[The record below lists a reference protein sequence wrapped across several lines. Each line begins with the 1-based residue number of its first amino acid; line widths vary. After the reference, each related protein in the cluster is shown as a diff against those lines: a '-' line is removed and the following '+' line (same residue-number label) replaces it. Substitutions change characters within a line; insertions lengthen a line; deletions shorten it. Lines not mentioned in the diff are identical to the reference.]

1 MNNIDRISVA
11 TPQDVD
17 PSPNSMKRN
26 MDPIPV
32 AIYVRVSSD
41 RQDIHNSIE
50 AQIDECTRYASAHNM
65 IVVKIYKDEA
75 ASGRIS
81 SRTGFQEMIGDA
93 TGPDAEFHTRMVWK
107 LSRFSRN
114 VYDSVTYQAIL
125 EQRGVELISITEPID
140 DSPAGKM
147 IKTMIQALN
156 AFYSDTL
163 GEDVRRGLRKLVN
176 RGFYP
181 HNRTC
186 YGFKLEK
193 IKQKEDEPAHPKL
206 VLDPPYSDIVRR
218 LFLESIAGRTD
229 KDIRVGLHDDGIP
242 SPSGKD
248 WWPPSTI
255 DTILNKPI
263 YAGYVNWGLSSKSG
277 DEPILVP
284 DHHEGIV
291 APEEF
296 ELAHQSRAGRTK
308 TATHPREAGTDRVMS
323 SLLKC
328 RKCKENLQARPT
340 KDPDL
345 CYYVCKTRRNETVSA
360 CDCPNITSREFEPMF
375 LKAVTE
381 DILSPSNTKTIIE
394 VVSRELEVPY
404 EEQLSRLELIEKEIL
419 GVEKK
424 EDRVMTA
431 YEAGAYTVENFT
443 KRMDPLRKQ
452 KAELNGNKATARKE
466 LNRDAVIVASPQM
479 VIDFAKD
486 MSKLIQHSQ
495 PKERKELLKR
505 FIQCVWV
512 EPGKATIVYRIPMPS
527 DGPNP
532 RATKHEL
539 ALDGEPVSVWPTARA
554 GLHPRGHTLFSQGGC
569 QFLSSVINLD
579 DDGLALL
586 RKPGDRAFLD
596 QSAVL

>member
-1 MNNIDRISVA
+1 MGKKSGSGTRAIWISW
-11 TPQDVD
+11 Q
-17 PSPNSMKRN
+17 
-26 MDPIPV
+26 
-32 AIYVRVSSD
+32 
-41 RQDIHNSIE
+41 
-50 AQIDECTRYASAHNM
+50 
-65 IVVKIYKDEA
+65 
-75 ASGRIS
+75 
-81 SRTGFQEMIGDA
+81 
-93 TGPDAEFHTRMVWK
+93 
-107 LSRFSRN
+107 
-114 VYDSVTYQAIL
+114 
-125 EQRGVELISITEPID
+125 
-140 DSPAGKM
+140 SPAKP
-147 IKTMIQALN
+147 
-156 AFYSDTL
+156 
-163 GEDVRRGLRKLVN
+163 LRKGTASL
-176 RGFYP
+176 R
-181 HNRTC
+181 
-186 YGFKLEK
+186 K

-218 LFLESIAGRTD
+218 MFLESIAGRTD
-229 KDIRVGLHDDGIP
+229 KDIRVGLHGDGIP

-263 YAGYVNWGLSSKSG
+263 YAGYVHWGLSSKSG

-296 ELAHQSRAGRTK
+296 ELAHQSRAGRAK
-308 TATHPREAGTDRVMS
+308 TATHPREAGTDRMMS

-328 RKCKENLQARPT
+328 RKCKESLQARPT
-340 KDPDL
+340 KDSDL
-345 CYYVCKTRRNETVSA
+345 CYYICKTRRNETVSV
-360 CDCPNITSREFEPMF
+360 CDCPNIHSREFEPMF

-381 DILSPSNTKTIIE
+381 DILSPSNTKTITE

-539 ALDGEPVSVWPTARA
+539 ALDGEPVSVWPTAH
-554 GLHPRGHTLFSQGGC
+554 GSPPTRG
-569 QFLSSVINLD
+569 
-579 DDGLALL
+579 
-586 RKPGDRAFLD
+586 
-596 QSAVL
+596 

>member
-17 PSPNSMKRN
+17 PIPNSMKRN
-26 MDPIPV
+26 MDLIPV

-81 SRTGFQEMIGDA
+81 SRPGFQEMIGDA
-93 TGPDAEFHTRMVWK
+93 TGPDAEFHTILVWK

-296 ELAHQSRAGRTK
+296 ELAHQSRAGRAK

-328 RKCKENLQARPT
+328 RKCKESLQARPT
-340 KDPDL
+340 KDSDL
-345 CYYVCKTRRNETVSA
+345 CYYICKTRRNETVSV
-360 CDCPNITSREFEPMF
+360 CDCPNIHSREFEPMF

-554 GLHPRGHTLFSQGGC
+554 GPRLRGHS
-569 QFLSSVINLD
+569 
-579 DDGLALL
+579 LL
-586 RKPGDRAFLD
+586 RHASGLLIGRLPA
-596 QSAVL
+596 

>member
-17 PSPNSMKRN
+17 PIPNSMKRN

-81 SRTGFQEMIGDA
+81 SRPGFQEMIGDA
-93 TGPDAEFHTRMVWK
+93 TDPDAEFHTILVWK

-181 HNRTC
+181 HRRTC

-193 IKQKEDEPAHPKL
+193 IKQEEDEPAHPKL

-255 DTILNKPI
+255 GTILNKPI

-296 ELAHQSRAGRTK
+296 ELAHQSRAGRAK

-328 RKCKENLQARPT
+328 RKCKESLQARPT
-340 KDPDL
+340 RDPDF
-345 CYYVCKTRRNETVSA
+345 CYYICKTRRNETVSA
-360 CDCPNITSREFEPMF
+360 CDCPNIHSREFEPMF

-394 VVSRELEVPY
+394 VVSRELKVPY

-554 GLHPRGHTLFSQGGC
+554 GLLPRRDSPSGSSWGRWRHAGH
-569 QFLSSVINLD
+569 LSAHRWPGPPGRPPTPYREI
-579 DDGLALL
+579 GL
-586 RKPGDRAFLD
+586 
-596 QSAVL
+596 

>member
-1 MNNIDRISVA
+1 MR
-11 TPQDVD
+11 
-17 PSPNSMKRN
+17 
-26 MDPIPV
+26 
-32 AIYVRVSSD
+32 
-41 RQDIHNSIE
+41 
-50 AQIDECTRYASAHNM
+50 
-65 IVVKIYKDEA
+65 
-75 ASGRIS
+75 
-81 SRTGFQEMIGDA
+81 SRTAGEERRRADLPMA
-93 TGPDAEFHTRMVWK
+93 TGRMARRSGTITGLSNLDQAQDTRKAIPERVAF
-107 LSRFSRN
+107 LFTDDGRPGLVRN
-114 VYDSVTYQAIL
+114 PGA
-125 EQRGVELISITEPID
+125 GVELPRC
-140 DSPAGKM
+140 PAGCPP
-147 IKTMIQALN
+147 
-156 AFYSDTL
+156 SDTPW
-163 GEDVRRGLRKLVN
+163 RSR
-176 RGFYP
+176 
-181 HNRTC
+181 
-186 YGFKLEK
+186 
-193 IKQKEDEPAHPKL
+193 Q
-206 VLDPPYSDIVRR
+206 PPYSDIVRR

-248 WWPPSTI
+248 WWSPSTI

-296 ELAHQSRAGRTK
+296 ELAHQSRAGRAK

-328 RKCKENLQARPT
+328 RKCKESLQVRPT

-345 CYYVCKTRRNETVSA
+345 CYYICKTRRNETVSA
-360 CDCPNITSREFEPMF
+360 CDCPNIHSREFEPMF

-404 EEQLSRLELIEKEIL
+404 EEQLSRLELIKKEIL

-431 YEAGAYTVENFT
+431 YEAGAYTVENFK
-443 KRMDPLRKQ
+443 KRMEPLRKQ

-495 PKERKELLKR
+495 PKERKELLKK

-532 RATKHEL
+532 RATQ
-539 ALDGEPVSVWPTARA
+539 T
-554 GLHPRGHTLFSQGGC
+554 
-569 QFLSSVINLD
+569 
-579 DDGLALL
+579 
-586 RKPGDRAFLD
+586 RKPPHGTAGNVREGRKDRGGK
-596 QSAVL
+596 VLRQLPGGQVRERRPGTKGIASLRYVPALPVRSGRKIQGAGAPRMSMGQPAQPEGRQ

>member
-1 MNNIDRISVA
+1 MKNSVDISVLYHLQTPLDAIKGSTAIALGRTPTPDPAETRRIFHAIDRQA
-11 TPQDVD
+11 DL
-17 PSPNSMKRN
+17 
-26 MDPIPV
+26 
-32 AIYVRVSSD
+32 
-41 RQDIHNSIE
+41 
-50 AQIDECTRYASAHNM
+50 RYASYTLMALHTRVHESIRKETADLKRWRRADRDPEINRCDVQRRATSVIAGFINNLWNTDTDLLM
-65 IVVKIYKDEA
+65 ELDQAGQEEPTSENSWDQDASAREALGKILA
-75 ASGRIS
+75 AFTATTADLSPAETEYLANTLARHLALP
-81 SRTGFQEMIGDA
+81 TTTAVEETED
-93 TGPDAEFHTRMVWK
+93 TGPAHPYPT
-107 LSRFSRN
+107 
-114 VYDSVTYQAIL
+114 
-125 EQRGVELISITEPID
+125 
-140 DSPAGKM
+140 KM
-147 IKTMIQALN
+147 
-156 AFYSDTL
+156 
-163 GEDVRRGLRKLVN
+163 
-176 RGFYP
+176 
-181 HNRTC
+181 
-186 YGFKLEK
+186 
-193 IKQKEDEPAHPKL
+193 PKL

-248 WWPPSTI
+248 WWSPSTI

-291 APEEF
+291 APGEF
-296 ELAHQSRAGRTK
+296 ELAHQSRAGRAK
-308 TATHPREAGTDRVMS
+308 TATNPREAGTDRMMS

-328 RKCKENLQARPT
+328 RKCKESLQARPT
-340 KDPDL
+340 KDSDL
-345 CYYVCKTRRNETVSA
+345 CYYICKTRRNETVSV
-360 CDCPNITSREFEPMF
+360 CDCPNIHSREFEPMF

-394 VVSRELEVPY
+394 VVFRELEVPY

-527 DGPNP
+527 DGANP

-554 GLHPRGHTLFSQGGC
+554 GHCL
-569 QFLSSVINLD
+569 
-579 DDGLALL
+579 
-586 RKPGDRAFLD
+586 
-596 QSAVL
+596 

>member
-26 MDPIPV
+26 MDLIPV

-50 AQIDECTRYASAHNM
+50 AQIDECMRYASAHNM

-81 SRTGFQEMIGDA
+81 SRPGFQEMIGDA
-93 TGPDAEFHTRMVWK
+93 TGPDAEFHTILVWK

-248 WWPPSTI
+248 WWSPSTI

-263 YAGYVNWGLSSKSG
+263 YAGYMNWGLSSKSG

-296 ELAHQSRAGRTK
+296 ELAHQSRAGRAK
-308 TATHPREAGTDRVMS
+308 TATHPREAGTDRMMS

-328 RKCKENLQARPT
+328 RKCKESLQARPT

-345 CYYVCKTRRNETVSA
+345 CYYICKTRRNETVSA
-360 CDCPNITSREFEPMF
+360 CDCPNIHSQEFEPMF

-532 RATKHEL
+532 RTTKHEL

-554 GLHPRGHTLFSQGGC
+554 GPGGW
-569 QFLSSVINLD
+569 
-579 DDGLALL
+579 GWT
-586 RKPGDRAFLD
+586 R
-596 QSAVL
+596 